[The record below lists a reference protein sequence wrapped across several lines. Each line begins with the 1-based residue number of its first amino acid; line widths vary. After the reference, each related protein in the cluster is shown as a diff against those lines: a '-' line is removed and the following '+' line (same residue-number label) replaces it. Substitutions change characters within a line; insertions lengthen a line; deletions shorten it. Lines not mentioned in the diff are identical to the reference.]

1 MILNIASQPQQGNT
15 QLQGLQVSLTPAA
28 NLPPGPL
35 IPMANHQLIRIF
47 ATTMNDTSGKFVA
60 VNWTYIHYIQR
71 QIQPA

>member
-28 NLPPGPL
+28 IRL
-35 IPMANHQLIRIF
+35 LIRIF
-47 ATTMNDTSGKFVA
+47 ATTINDTNGKFVA

-71 QIQPA
+71 QIQPT